1 MDKENSLSIDNI
13 WKWFEKEFGEE
24 AMNRYHGYE
33 TERLIIETRKRTVQ
47 AIVEEIDKAIK
58 YYSIQNALNESTFR
72 NERIEGLKIAKNQA
86 MSLWKP

>member
-1 MDKENSLSIDNI
+1 MDKKNFLSIENI

-47 AIVEEIDKAIK
+47 AVVEEIDKAIK
-58 YYSIQNALNESTFR
+58 YYSIQNVLNESTFR

-86 MSLWKP
+86 MSLWEP